1 MLTDTQIERNKSRYI
16 SLLKEIKR
24 DGALIDDLI
33 NTLEQSDFFI
43 APASTQYHNSFKGGL
58 CDHCLHVYD
67 ELSKIVSMEYD
78 TEVLTGDSIVKI
90 EEQHPYDN
98 ESLIVVALLHDLA
111 KMDYYEVTTR
121 NTKDENGNWI
131 QVPFIKVREAKDRFL
146 YGSHGANSKYIAE
159 SFIPLT
165 TEEAAAIL
173 NHMGGKE
180 SSAVTLD
187 GDLSGIYN
195 RYQLALY
202 LHVADM
208 LATFH
213 DEKLF

>member
-1 MLTDTQIERNKSRYI
+1 MNQRYYVDTKGFEIDNRRYNAEDVLSFPNKNVKQ
-16 SLLKEIKR
+16 LLLF
-24 DGALIDDLI
+24 G
-33 NTLEQSDFFI
+33 F
-43 APASTQYHNSFKGGL
+43 
-58 CDHCLHVYD
+58 
-67 ELSKIVSMEYD
+67 
-78 TEVLTGDSIVKI
+78 
-90 EEQHPYDN
+90 YDN
-98 ESLIVVALLHDLA
+98 GLIYGDHRYGCGFYTITFD
-111 KMDYYEVTTR
+111 R
-121 NTKDENGNWI
+121 DENGNWI